1 LSEIS
6 GGPRATGREA
16 NKPESDEPKS
26 DEIKPG
32 DPAKVKPP
40 TSSTRR
46 EFLIG
51 TATAGAAAAGGAY
64 AVRALGG
71 TRLSARMLSAPPPR
85 TKRLA
90 LARPVWPL
98 SRSGTPSGT
107 DWTALK
113 RRLHAQSL
121 VRPGE
126 PSYDQATRLYE
137 PRFDSVQPA
146 GIAYCHTSAD
156 VATCLSF
163 IRTFDMPFR
172 VRGGGHSYA
181 GWSTVADGL
190 VIDVSAINM
199 VSFSET
205 SGQQRLISDRGPEHH
220 TVTVGAGLDLIH
232 FYAELAAKG
241 LSVPG
246 GSFPTVGIAGLTLG
260 GGIGVLSR
268 LYGLTS
274 DNLEAVRLVT
284 ADGSVLDCDDSH
296 DSDLYWAC
304 RGGGGGNFGVATAFT
319 FQAQRVGRLCVF
331 TLTWPWPD
339 AARVVRAWQSWA
351 PHAPDRLWSST
362 QLSARLGGQP
372 SVTVSG
378 AFVGQPRA
386 LARHLDDLYERIGT
400 GPSTEFIR
408 HETYLSAM
416 LLEADCSAIPLYACH
431 AGPGGQLPRVPS
443 FAKSDFF
450 TRPLGKSGI
459 RALLA
464 GIERFGRIRGA
475 AGGVGSVTL
484 NACGGAMNRRSPE
497 ATAFVHRNA
506 LFLAE
511 YSTAWTSRGTPS
523 SVKNQQHW
531 LRTYYRSLRPHASGQ
546 AYQNYVDP
554 DLANWRWAYYGANYG
569 RLTQVKAAY
578 DRGNLFRFPQS
589 IEPA

>member
-1 LSEIS
+1 LNEIG
-6 GGPRATGREA
+6 GGPAPGGSEA
-16 NKPESDEPKS
+16 DNSKS
-26 DEIKPG
+26 GDAAQAKQPPG
-32 DPAKVKPP
+32 
-40 TSSTRR
+40 STRR

-64 AVRALGG
+64 AVRALAG
-71 TRLSARMLSAPPPR
+71 TRLSARTLPAPASP

-90 LARPVWPL
+90 FARPVWPL
-98 SRSGTPSGT
+98 SRSGNPTSA

-113 RRLHAQSL
+113 RRLHAHSL

-126 PSYDQATRLYE
+126 PSYNQATRLYE

-146 GIAYCHTSAD
+146 GVAYCHTPAD

-163 IRTFDMPFR
+163 VRTFDLPFR
-172 VRGGGHSYA
+172 VRCGGHSLA
-181 GWSTVADGL
+181 GWSTVASGL
-190 VIDVSAINM
+190 VIDVSAINT
-199 VSFSET
+199 VSFGESQA
-205 SGQQRLISDRGPEHH
+205 SNHVVSDHAAEHP

-274 DNLEAVRLVT
+274 DNLKAVRLVT

-319 FQAQRVGRLCVF
+319 FRAQRVDRLCVF

-339 AARVVRAWQSWA
+339 AARVLRAWQSWA

-372 SVTVSG
+372 SVSVSG
-378 AFVGQPRA
+378 TFVGPPHG
-386 LARHLDDLYERIGT
+386 LTRHLDELYDRIGT

-408 HETYLSAM
+408 REAYLSAM

-431 AGPGGQLPRVPS
+431 TGPGGQLPRVPS

-450 TRPLGKSGI
+450 TRPLDKSGI

-475 AGGVGSVTL
+475 VGGVGSVTL

-511 YSTAWTSRGTPS
+511 YSTSWTSRGAPI
-523 SVKNQQHW
+523 SVNNQHHW
-531 LRTYYRSLRPHASGQ
+531 LRACYRSLRPHASGQ

-578 DRGNLFRFPQS
+578 DRGNLFRSPQS

>member
-1 LSEIS
+1 
-6 GGPRATGREA
+6 
-16 NKPESDEPKS
+16 
-26 DEIKPG
+26 
-32 DPAKVKPP
+32 
-40 TSSTRR
+40 
-46 EFLIG
+46 
-51 TATAGAAAAGGAY
+51 
-64 AVRALGG
+64 
-71 TRLSARMLSAPPPR
+71 MLSAPPPP

-90 LARPVWPL
+90 FARPVWPL
-98 SRSGTPSGT
+98 SRSGNPSSA

-137 PRFDSVQPA
+137 PRFDSVRPA
-146 GIAYCHTSAD
+146 AIAYCHTSAD

-163 IRTFDMPFR
+163 IRTFAMPFR
-172 VRGGGHSYA
+172 VRCGGHSLA
-181 GWSTVADGL
+181 GWSSVAGGL
-190 VIDVSAINM
+190 VIDVSAINT
-199 VSFSET
+199 VSFSEHPA
-205 SGQQRLISDRGPEHH
+205 SNRLVSDRGPEHH

-260 GGIGVLSR
+260 GGMGVLSR

-284 ADGSVLDCDDSH
+284 AAGSVLDCDDSH
-296 DSDLYWAC
+296 DSDLFWAC
-304 RGGGGGNFGVATAFT
+304 RGGGGGNFGVATAVT
-319 FQAQRVGRLCVF
+319 FRAQRVGRLSVF

-351 PHAPDRLWSST
+351 PHAPDGLWSST

-372 SVTVSG
+372 SVNVSG
-378 AFVGQPRA
+378 TFVGQPRA
-386 LARHLDDLYERIGT
+386 LAQHLDDLYERIGT

-416 LLEADCSAIPLYACH
+416 LLEADCSAIPLDACH

-459 RALLA
+459 RALLG
-464 GIERFGRIRGA
+464 GIQRFGRIRGA

-523 SVKNQQHW
+523 SVNNQHHW
-531 LRTYYRSLRPHASGQ
+531 LRAYYRSLRPHASGQ
-546 AYQNYVDP
+546 TYQNYVDP

-569 RLTQVKAAY
+569 RLTQVKTAY